1 MAGQHVLAI
10 QDKYGIVPMGS
21 SLRPA
26 PIPATGKMI
35 NLMSGCKG
43 KATSSGWGDAAVA
56 VPYAMYR
63 VTGNTV
69 ILERQYDCMKNGAT
83 M

>member
-1 MAGQHVLAI
+1 
-10 QDKYGIVPMGS
+10 
-21 SLRPA
+21 
-26 PIPATGKMI
+26 MI

-63 VTGNTV
+63 VTET
-69 ILERQYDCMKNGAT
+69 RSSWSAST
-83 M
+83 TA